1 MILNFNV
8 EKKVKEMKLFTKR
21 NKKANAIL
29 DSAFIIV
36 ALISFGMLSVI
47 GWSIWNE
54 FSPEIRTEINTPEA
68 NATMDVVDN
77 NFIPLMDGGFM
88 FVFIGLWVFAIIAS
102 FMIDTHPI
110 FFVISLILL
119 ITILA
124 ASAFLSN
131 MYVEFMEDPS
141 YSGYVTAFPITNFI
155 LSNLL
160 IVTIIIGASIML
172 ALYAKVKMQ

>member
-1 MILNFNV
+1 MR
-8 EKKVKEMKLFTKR
+8 LFTKR

-47 GWSIWNE
+47 GWTIWGE
-54 FSPEIRTEINTPEA
+54 LSPEIKADLNTAEA
-68 NATMDVVDN
+68 NATIDFVDN
-77 NFIPLMDGGFM
+77 NFVPLMDGGFM

-119 ITILA
+119 LTILA
-124 ASAFLSN
+124 AAAFMSN
-131 MYVEFMEDPS
+131 FYTEFMEEPE
-141 YSGYVTAFPITNFI
+141 YTGYVTAFPITNFI

-172 ALYAKVKMQ
+172 ALYAKVRM